1 MKAPKRR
8 TERQDT
14 HTHTWELMSCH
25 FIKPTATPRVLT
37 PLQSSLSA
45 VIAPSWP
52 ALSRHPPNAAFT
64 SLGHFLNIQL
74 SSHMIC
80 AQLSKSSN
88 WELFFFIVLNV
99 SGPVDLYVWD
109 QRVWG
114 NDTHHLRDNILSILM
129 CCWMW
134 VQVTQKLE
142 FMRIQTLNRVT
153 RLTRSIIFSRKANKL
168 SKKVDLPAH
177 LVLVISGGPGG
188 PVPPSPGLDRRTLI
202 SYSTSGSRCHSL

>member
-88 WELFFFIVLNV
+88 WELFFLLFLTYLVLLTFM
-99 SGPVDLYVWD
+99 SETKESEGT
-109 QRVWG
+109 
-114 NDTHHLRDNILSILM
+114 THTIY
-129 CCWMW
+129 
-134 VQVTQKLE
+134 E
-142 FMRIQTLNRVT
+142 
-153 RLTRSIIFSRKANKL
+153 IIFFQYWCAVECEFRSRKNL
-168 SKKVDLPAH
+168 NSWEFRH
-177 LVLVISGGPGG
+177 
-188 PVPPSPGLDRRTLI
+188 
-202 SYSTSGSRCHSL
+202 